1 MLTDGV
7 SNVVAMGTT
16 CCNGVAMEEGYLCC
30 TTTFADTATKK
41 LGPSHTQCCVSTDTK
56 DVQTF
61 DPKVE
66 VCDTKTGRVQPL
78 PKVPS
83 RLLSPIQSRTKT
95 SSSGKDRKR
104 DRPAARA
111 PPSLPAPVDSERPL
125 ATDKNAPPFRYPRL
139 PPKNFFV
146 KDCLENGNEKEDGE
160 DLQCCGSV
168 PYRSSQK
175 TCCKGILHDIPAKD
189 SVCCYETAYRK
200 NDSRNECLKLCGGKP
215 FNTETQACCGGRV
228 RRVKS
233 GVDKCCGDVLINT
246 EKERCCG
253 GMAIDKSVILYFGL
267 SLCSLTLH
275 THALYFTI
283 LHSFFQRCF
292 EKGNYRRQTGK
303 QANKQTTK
311 PVRSMEEN
319 LSLYLLLWSTHIL
332 SISQRQQCIK
342 AGYRESLDAACLLKI

>member
-16 CCNGVAMEEGYLCC
+16 CCNGVPMEEGYLCC

-41 LGPSHTQCCVSTDTK
+41 REPSHTKCCVSTGTK

-66 VCDTKTGRVQPL
+66 VCDPKTGRVRPL

-83 RLLSPIQSRTKT
+83 GSLPRVPSRTRPP
-95 SSSGKDRKR
+95 SSGKDRKR
-104 DRPAARA
+104 NRPAAR
-111 PPSLPAPVDSERPL
+111 PQPSLPAPVHTKTSPAKE
-125 ATDKNAPPFRYPRL
+125 KNAPPFRYPRP

-168 PYRSSQK
+168 RYRRSQK

-189 SVCCYETAYRK
+189 SVCCYETAYRR
-200 NDSRNECLKLCGGKP
+200 NDSTNQCLSRCEGKP
-215 FNTETQACCGGRV
+215 FNTETQVCCGGRV
-228 RRVKS
+228 RRIKS
-233 GVDKCCGDVLINT
+233 DVDECCGDVLINT

-253 GMAIDKSVILYFGL
+253 GMVIDKSVILCLGL
-267 SLCSLTLH
+267 TLCSLTLH
-275 THALYFTI
+275 TH
-283 LHSFFQRCF
+283 
-292 EKGNYRRQTGK
+292 
-303 QANKQTTK
+303 
-311 PVRSMEEN
+311 
-319 LSLYLLLWSTHIL
+319 THTHTHTL
-332 SISQRQQCIK
+332 THTHTHTHTYTHTHTHTHASPS
-342 AGYRESLDAACLLKI
+342 EL